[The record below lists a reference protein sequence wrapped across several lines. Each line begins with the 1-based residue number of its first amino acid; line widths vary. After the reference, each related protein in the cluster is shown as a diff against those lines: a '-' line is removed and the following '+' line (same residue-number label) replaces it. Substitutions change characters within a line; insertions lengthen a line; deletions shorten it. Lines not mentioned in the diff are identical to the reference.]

1 MLTLKEFLA
10 REVMPALGCTEPG
23 AVALATA
30 RARQEVAGEPVER
43 VVVRVSDSIYK
54 NGMNV
59 GVPGAA
65 GETGNALAAAM
76 SVIAGNADLG
86 LEVLR
91 GCTSADVIAAKEL
104 MAEGKVELICLPE
117 AHGVYVEANV
127 YTANHVAMCVIEE
140 EHSNIVS
147 VVVDG
152 RTAYTRPHDAPSGD
166 SGDGVGGSRACD
178 EDPLGEIGYLA
189 LLELADEMDADD
201 IDFVIHG
208 VEMNLALAKHGL
220 DHPAGF
226 GVGAGRSVSQLI
238 AKHQIS
244 DDLPFLARVYASAAA
259 DARMGGAQ
267 LPAMSAAGSGNQGI
281 AAMLPVAVVA
291 EAMGKSREET
301 ARAVV
306 VSLLSTSF
314 IRSRT
319 GRLTPVCGS
328 AVAAGAGAAAGISIL
343 LGGTNLHAARA
354 MQIVLSNT
362 AGMVCDGAKGTCAL
376 RIGTAATEAC
386 LAALMAVNDEGINDA
401 QGIVDEN
408 VDLTAL
414 NVARLNAEGM
424 KNVDQVLIQILE
436 DRARRYQ
443 DNPPGGTRF
452 EEDTEQPGERRK
464 GDA

>member
-10 REVMPALGCTEPG
+10 KEVIPALGCTEPG

-30 RARQEVAGEPVER
+30 RARQEVAGEPVDR

-65 GETGNALAAAM
+65 GETGNALAAAL
-76 SVIAGNADLG
+76 SVTAGNADLG

-91 GCTSADVIAAKEL
+91 NCTPADVHLAKQL
-104 MAEGKVELICLPE
+104 LSQGKVKLVCLPE
-117 AHGVYVEANV
+117 VHGVYIEASV
-127 YTANHVAMCVIEE
+127 YTAHHAATCVIEG
-140 EHSNIVS
+140 EHSRIVS
-147 VVVDG
+147 VTVDG
-152 RTAYTRPHDAPSGD
+152 KDVYTRPHDAMGGD
-166 SGDGVGGSRACD
+166 ARND
-178 EDPLGEIGYLA
+178 DPLGDVDYA
-189 LLELADEMDADD
+189 TLLGLADQMDADD
-201 IDFVIHG
+201 IEYVMHG
-208 VEMNLALAKHGL
+208 VEINQALARHGL
-220 DHPAGF
+220 DDPSTSGL
-226 GVGAGRSVSQLI
+226 GAGRAVSQLI
-238 AKHQIS
+238 AKNQIS
-244 DDLPFLARVYASAAA
+244 TDLSFLVRVYASAAA

-267 LPAMSAAGSGNQGI
+267 LSAMSAAGSGNQGI

-328 AVAAGAGAAAGISIL
+328 VVAAGAGAAAGISVL
-343 LGGTNLHAARA
+343 LGGTFRHAARA
-354 MQIVLSNT
+354 VQIVLSNT

-376 RIGTAATEAC
+376 RIGTAATEAY
-386 LAALMAVNDEGINDA
+386 LAALMAVNDQGINAA
-401 QGIVDEN
+401 QGIVDES
-408 VDLTAL
+408 VDVTAE

-424 KNVDQVLIQILE
+424 GHVDQVLIQILE
-436 DRARRYQ
+436 DRARRY
-443 DNPPGGTRF
+443 
-452 EEDTEQPGERRK
+452 ER
-464 GDA
+464 DAAGSDA